1 MAESSSTLAVH
12 RCRFVDFAPSA
23 VTALCFP
30 PLPLPSIKG
39 KKAAKSQTFPG
50 FGPLVVGRANGN
62 IELCEWTGSGPR
74 SQAPQAWVVRKVRTS
89 ARPSRVVGS
98 RSVRRHSWGLTHQK
112 LSPSRSP
119 SARRAKR
126 RKRRSPPGRTSD
138 YSVRGVVANLSSGT
152 SRGDASRYAL
162 IVSHCSA
169 QRAYLLQRT
178 VSSQG
183 GPIWSISPNAASTI
197 LALGCEDGSVR
208 LLSLLYD
215 QLTHLRRLDRV
226 KSRILSIAWGPPV
239 PRTKNAQKADAD
251 SDSDDD
257 EDEWSESWLVTGGS
271 DSSIRKLDFATGRV
285 LERMGTD
292 KVRGE
297 RTLVW
302 AVGVL
307 G

>member
-1 MAESSSTLAVH
+1 MVYRSTV
-12 RCRFVDFAPSA
+12 RCAHF
-23 VTALCFP
+23 
-30 PLPLPSIKG
+30 
-39 KKAAKSQTFPG
+39 
-50 FGPLVVGRANGN
+50 
-62 IELCEWTGSGPR
+62 
-74 SQAPQAWVVRKVRTS
+74 
-89 ARPSRVVGS
+89 
-98 RSVRRHSWGLTHQK
+98 
-112 LSPSRSP
+112 
-119 SARRAKR
+119 
-126 RKRRSPPGRTSD
+126 
-138 YSVRGVVANLSSGT
+138 
-152 SRGDASRYAL
+152 
-162 IVSHCSA
+162 A
-169 QRAYLLQRT
+169 QRTL
-178 VSSQG
+178 SSQG

-239 PRTKNAQKADAD
+239 PRTKNAQKAGVDA
-251 SDSDDD
+251 DSDDD